1 VAARA
6 GYDAAFLTLAA
17 IAAAGAALFWLV
29 MPETRTAP
37 VPAALAVPAG

>member
-29 MPETRTAP
+29 MPETRAAP
-37 VPAALAVPAG
+37 GTPPLVLPIG